1 MFHSICRGDAT
12 NFWEHKSP
20 FLPLYMEQYLISIL
34 GSSVHKN
41 HLKQIHTLVL
51 RKYPGVTPI
60 FVRRLLDL
68 SIVYYARLV
77 FDQIPQ
83 PDEFLCSSII
93 SSYSKLSLNKE
104 AVEMFCSIHRD
115 RTRTPSYAFPPVL
128 RSCASLLAI
137 KEGKQIHSLVMKY
150 GFISNV
156 FVQTALIDMYAK
168 TSDLHSAKQ
177 VFDEIV
183 VRDPVAFNCLISGY
197 SKSGEVFAARN
208 LFDEMTER
216 TVVSWNSMISCYA
229 RNGYLHEALRIFERM
244 QAEKFLPN
252 EMTLVT
258 ILSICA
264 KLGDL
269 EMGLRVKKLIDQNK
283 LCINMIVSTAILEMY
298 VKCGAVD
305 EARLEFDR
313 MVERDVIAWSAMI
326 TGYAQNGRP
335 NEALELFDLMRS
347 ENVQPNDVTL
357 VSALSSCAQL
367 GSVEA
372 GERIGNLIESEGLI
386 LNVYVCS
393 ALIDMYAKCGNI
405 RKAQQVFDRVTHRDI
420 VSWNSIIGGLAVNGF
435 AEDAITLYNKMKET
449 EVKPNDITF
458 VSLLTACTHAG
469 LVELGLGIFKSM
481 RSDHNII
488 PKVEHCACIV
498 DLFCRSGRLQEAYE
512 FICQMEVEPNAVI
525 WGSLLS
531 ASRASSRV
539 ELAEQAVEKLLVLE
553 PENSSNYVLLSNIYA
568 NVGRWQEALEV
579 RKRMIGNRVQKTAAY
594 SWIEVDNRM
603 HKFLVGD
610 TSHPG
615 SDEIYCVIDGL
626 GMQLNLASHVP
637 NSELELLNLD
647 ISV

>member
-1 MFHSICRGDAT
+1 MQRNARNLSV
-12 NFWEHKSP
+12 HKSP
-20 FLPLYMEQYLISIL
+20 FLPLYMEQYLISLL

-41 HLKQIHTLVL
+41 QLKQIHTLVI
-51 RKYPGVTPI
+51 RKYPGVSPL

-68 SIVYYARLV
+68 SVVDYARIV

-83 PDEFLCSSII
+83 PDEYLCTSII
-93 SSYSKLSLNKE
+93 STYSKLSLDKE
-104 AVEMFCSIHRD
+104 AIETFSSIYHN
-115 RTRTPSYAFPPVL
+115 RTQTACYAFPPVL

-137 KEGKQIHSLVMKY
+137 KEGKQIHSLVMKC
-150 GFISNV
+150 GFVSNV
-156 FVQTALIDMYAK
+156 FIQTALIDMYAK
-168 TSDLHSAKQ
+168 TGDLHSAKQ

-183 VRDPVAFNCLISGY
+183 VRDPVSYNCLISGY
-197 SKSGEVFAARN
+197 SKSGEVLAARK
-208 LFDEMTER
+208 LFDEMTVR

-229 RNGYLHEALRIFERM
+229 HNGYLHESLSIFEM
-244 QAEKFLPN
+244 MEAEKFPPN
-252 EMTLVT
+252 ETTLVT

-264 KLGDL
+264 KLGNL
-269 EMGLRVKKLIDQNK
+269 EMGLKVKKLINQNK
-283 LCINMIVSTAILEMY
+283 LCMNMIVSTAILEMY

-305 EARLEFDR
+305 EARQEFDR
-313 MVERDVIAWSAMI
+313 MLERDVVAWSAMI

-347 ENVQPNDVTL
+347 ENIQPNDVTL
-357 VSALSSCAQL
+357 VSALSSCAQM
-367 GSVEA
+367 GSVED
-372 GERIGNLIESEGLI
+372 GERIGSYIESEGLT
-386 LNVYVCS
+386 LNVYVCA

-405 RKAQQVFDRVTHRDI
+405 RKARQVFDQVIHRDI
-420 VSWNSIIGGLAVNGF
+420 VSWNSIIGGLAINGF
-435 AEDAITLYNKMKET
+435 AEDAIALYDKMKET

-469 LVELGLGIFKSM
+469 LVELGLKFFKSM

-498 DLFCRSGRLQEAYE
+498 DLFCRSGRLQEAFE
-512 FICQMEVEPNAVI
+512 FICQMEVEPNVVI
-525 WGSLLS
+525 WGTLLS
-531 ASRASSRV
+531 ACRIFSNV

-568 NVGRWQEALEV
+568 DVGRWQEALEV
-579 RKRMIGNRVQKTAAY
+579 RKMMIGNRVRKTAAY

-610 TSHPG
+610 TSHPR

-647 ISV
+647 ISI